1 VDVARLRG
9 RRVLVTGASS
19 GIGWATC
26 RRLAEEGAQVAGL
39 ARREA
44 ALEELA
50 AETGVVP
57 APADV
62 TDADAAAAAVARA
75 AGALGGLDAVVNAA
89 GLVRPGPIADAD
101 PGDWRDMFGVNVL
114 GLLHV
119 TKAAVPFLRAAGRG
133 DVVNLSSMSGRRLH
147 SPELGVY
154 AASKA
159 SVHALSEA
167 LRRELLGDRVR
178 VSVLAPGLVDT
189 PIFDGLEDET
199 ATRLREQAPAA
210 GLRADDVARTVADV
224 LAAPEHLVHVE
235 VAMLSL
241 DQG

>member
-1 VDVARLRG
+1 VPRLDG

-19 GIGWATC
+19 GIGRATC
-26 RRLAEEGAQVAGL
+26 LMLREQGARVAGL
-39 ARREA
+39 ARREEV
-44 ALEELA
+44 LEELSA
-50 AETGVVP
+50 STGVV
-57 APADV
+57 AAAADV
-62 TDADAAAAAVARA
+62 TDADAAGAAVRRA
-75 AGALGGLDAVVNAA
+75 AEALDGLDGVVNAA
-89 GLVRPGPIADAD
+89 GLVRPGAIADAE
-101 PGDWRDMFGVNVL
+101 PADWRRMYEVNVL

-119 TKAAVPFLRAAGRG
+119 TQATIPFLRAAGRG

-167 LRRELLGDRVR
+167 LRRELRGDRVR

-199 ATRLREQAPAA
+199 ATRLRSQAPAS
-210 GLRADDVARTVADV
+210 GLRPGDVAGAVADV

>member
-1 VDVARLRG
+1 VPRLEG

-19 GIGWATC
+19 GIGRATC
-26 RRLAEEGAQVAGL
+26 LLLREQGALVAGL
-39 ARREA
+39 ARRRSP
-44 ALEELA
+44 LEELA
-50 AETGVVP
+50 ASAGVVP
-57 APADV
+57 TPADV
-62 TDADAAAAAVARA
+62 TDPAATRAAVESAVA
-75 AGALGGLDAVVNAA
+75 SLGGLDGVVNAA
-89 GLVRPGPIADAD
+89 GLVRPGPIAEAD
-101 PGDWRDMFGVNVL
+101 PADWRRMYEVNVL

-119 TKAAVPFLRAAGRG
+119 TQAAVPALRAAGRG

-159 SVHALSEA
+159 SVHAVSEA
-167 LRRELLGDRVR
+167 LRRELRGDRVR

-199 ATRLREQAPAA
+199 ATRLRSQAPTA
-210 GLRADDVARTVADV
+210 GLSASDVAAAIADV

>member
-1 VDVARLRG
+1 VARLSG

-19 GIGWATC
+19 GIGHAAC
-26 RRLAEEGAQVAGL
+26 LRLREQGALVAGM
-39 ARREA
+39 ARREEALKALAGA
-44 ALEELA
+44 A
-50 AETGVVP
+50 GVVP
-57 APADV
+57 VPADV
-62 TDADAAAAAVARA
+62 TDVTASADAVRRA
-75 AGALGGLDAVVNAA
+75 ADEMGGLDGVVNAA
-89 GLVRPGPIADAD
+89 GLVRPSPIADAD
-101 PGDWRDMFGVNVL
+101 PADWRRMYEVNVL

-119 TKAAVPFLRAAGRG
+119 TQAAIEFLREAGRG

-167 LRRELLGDRVR
+167 LRRELRGDRIR

-189 PIFDGLEDET
+189 PIFEGLEDPT
-199 ATRLREQAPAA
+199 ASRLRTQAPAA
-210 GLRADDVARTVADV
+210 GLRAEDVAGAVADV

>member
-1 VDVARLRG
+1 MARLDG

-19 GIGWATC
+19 GIGRATC
-26 RRLAEEGAQVAGL
+26 VLLREQGARVAGL

-44 ALEELA
+44 VLEELA
-50 AETGVVP
+50 AEAGVVP

-62 TDADAAAAAVARA
+62 ADPDAAAVAVARA
-75 AGALGGLDAVVNAA
+75 AEALGGLDAVVNAA
-89 GLVRPGPIADAD
+89 GLVRPSPIAEAD
-101 PGDWRDMFGVNVL
+101 PADWRVMYEVNVL
-114 GLLHV
+114 GVLHV
-119 TKAAVPFLRAAGRG
+119 TQAAVPFLRQAGRG
-133 DVVNLSSMSGRRLH
+133 DVVNLSSMAGRRLH
-147 SPELGVY
+147 SPEMGVY

-167 LRRELLGDRVR
+167 LRRELRVDRVR

-189 PIFDGLEDET
+189 PIFEGLDDET
-199 ATRLREQAPAA
+199 STRLKDQAPSA
-210 GLRADDVARTVADV
+210 GLRAEDVAGAVADV